1 MSGWRKRQI
10 MSKMSEIS
18 MVIETA
24 IEEGQ
29 SISEMTDM
37 LQADY
42 GLARAYALSLV
53 NQTADLYRE
62 ERGYEIY

>member
-1 MSGWRKRQI
+1 
-10 MSKMSEIS
+10 

>member
-1 MSGWRKRQI
+1 

-29 SISEMTDM
+29 SVAEMTDM

-42 GLARAYALSLV
+42 GLARAYALSLD

>member
-42 GLARAYALSLV
+42 GLDRAYALSLV
-53 NQTADLYRE
+53 NQTADFYRE

>member
-29 SISEMTDM
+29 SVAEMTDM

-42 GLARAYALSLV
+42 GLDRAYALSLV

>member
-1 MSGWRKRQI
+1 

-29 SISEMTDM
+29 SISEM
-37 LQADY
+37 ADNLVAEY
-42 GLARAYALSLV
+42 GFPRAYALSLV

>member
-1 MSGWRKRQI
+1 
-10 MSKMSEIS
+10 MSKMSELS

-24 IEEGQ
+24 IEEGK

-37 LQADY
+37 LQDDY

>member
-10 MSKMSEIS
+10 MSKMSELS